1 MKNLSN
7 LKNLHEQVL
16 FTQVRVKTKKAG
28 GSGTVLYSNEGKDG
42 YSTYVITCHHV
53 IEDALSVKK
62 EYDPKIG
69 QDRKKEYRQVINVEF
84 FDYASVPHGRR
95 PVNNSVDADIMAY
108 DKIHDMALLKLRMI
122 TQASTV
128 AKLLS
133 QEEITSIKIGDRTN
147 AVGCAL
153 LHDPILTEGMITHMG
168 DEIEY
173 NDYWMSSAQIIF
185 GNSGGAMFLERD
197 DEYSFI
203 GIPSRVDVVGWANAV
218 THLGYFSPITRV
230 YKFLDDES
238 FQFIYDES
246 YTEEQC
252 EKTREDIKKKASQ
265 RGYMPVED
273 DPVPI
278 GEKITEE
285 NTSPR

>member
-16 FTQVRVKTKKAG
+16 FTQVRVKTEKAG
-28 GSGTVLYSNEGKDG
+28 GSGTVVYSQEGKGG

-53 IEDALSVKK
+53 VEGAISVKK
-62 EYDPKIG
+62 EFDPKIG
-69 QDRKKEYRQVINVEF
+69 MDRKKEYKQVINVEF
-84 FDYASVPHGRR
+84 FDYDSVPHGRR
-95 PVNNSVDADIMAY
+95 PVSNSVDADILAY

-122 TQASTV
+122 TEAQTV
-128 AKLLS
+128 AKLLPK
-133 QEEITSIKIGDRTN
+133 EDIADVKVGNKTH

-185 GNSGGAMFLERD
+185 GNSGGAMFLDKE
-197 DEYSFI
+197 DEYFFI
-203 GIPSRVDVVGWANAV
+203 GIPSRIDIAGWTAPI

-230 YKFLDDES
+230 YKFLEVEN
-238 FQFIYDES
+238 FQFIYDEE

-252 EKTREDIKKKASQ
+252 EKTREEIKKKATH
-265 RGYMPVED
+265 RGYMPVE
-273 DPVPI
+273 
-278 GEKITEE
+278 EE
-285 NTSPR
+285 